1 MIDFTPLATPKLQLR
16 SLETHDWEEISY
28 LRSDVQMNQYVSRSS
43 ARNKKEALAFIYKIQ
58 KGIRN
63 KEILYWSICYK
74 DKPKMIGSI
83 CLWHFSKDGT
93 TAEVGYDLATNA
105 QGKGVMDE
113 ALKRLI
119 IYAFSHLN
127 LQKIKAFTHKD
138 NSKSLALLERNHFC
152 LNPQQKDEGNNNNVV
167 LELLK
172 SPALAIERFV

>member
-16 SLETHDWEEISY
+16 ALETHDWEEISY

-105 QGKGVMDE
+105 QGKGIMDE

-119 IYAFSHLN
+119 DHAFNQLG
-127 LQKIKAFTHKD
+127 LKKIEAFTHKD
-138 NSKSLALLERNHFC
+138 NAKSLALLKRNHFC
-152 LNPQQKDEGNNNNVV
+152 LNPQQWDKTNKNNVV
-167 LELLK
+167 LD
-172 SPALAIERFV
+172 LAKKPCVSD